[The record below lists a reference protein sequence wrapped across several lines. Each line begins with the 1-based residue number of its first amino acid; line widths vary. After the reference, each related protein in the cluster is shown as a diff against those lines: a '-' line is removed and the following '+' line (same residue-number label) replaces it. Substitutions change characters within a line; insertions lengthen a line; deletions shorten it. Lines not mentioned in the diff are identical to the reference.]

1 MIGLIDTGISNLG
14 SVKRWLNTTGID
26 FCTIVSS
33 NDFDKVDLIIFPG
46 VGSYGSVVKYLVQ
59 NDLKEPLKNYILSG
73 GKFIGICLG
82 FQILFSS
89 SDEGIEDGLG
99 IFKEK
104 ISTLNKNKDVILPHV
119 GFNEISISSIHS
131 TIFKFDSKSFYFTHS
146 YGLIEYD
153 DSINNYIIGKTEYQ
167 GIEII
172 SYIESD
178 NVIAFQFHPEKSSSL
193 GILLLTCIIEW
204 SKKD

>member
-1 MIGLIDTGISNLG
+1 M
-14 SVKRWLNTTGID
+14 
-26 FCTIVSS
+26 
-33 NDFDKVDLIIFPG
+33 
-46 VGSYGSVVKYLVQ
+46 
-59 NDLKEPLKNYILSG
+59 
-73 GKFIGICLG
+73 
-82 FQILFSS
+82 
-89 SDEGIEDGLG
+89 
-99 IFKEK
+99 
-104 ISTLNKNKDVILPHV
+104 NKNKDVILPHV